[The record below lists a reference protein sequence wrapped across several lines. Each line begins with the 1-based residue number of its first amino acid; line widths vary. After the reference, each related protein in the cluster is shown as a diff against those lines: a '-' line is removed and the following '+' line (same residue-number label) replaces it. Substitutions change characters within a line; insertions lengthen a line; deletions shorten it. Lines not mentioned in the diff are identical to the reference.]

1 MAVRVA
7 APTRATRRS
16 AAGLTAPTRED
27 APASTSSAADE
38 SRVRDGDRGYD
49 GDTTTVA
56 AVTHDTGRGRRVDI
70 TPLMYGKSLMVV
82 DDVASCR
89 KISGS
94 QLGRLGYNIMEAGQ
108 GEEAVKLYGEN
119 HAGIQGILM
128 DLMMPVMDGY
138 SAVNEIRAMEQKQA
152 WKRMPIIAVTS
163 IPEEE
168 IKARSEG
175 ESFDGYVDKP
185 TSLSKLAQV
194 LEMMHISPTMCVE
207 DIRRRVV
214 TGDVAG
220 QAADGVGGGAPH
232 GVKRHQTPST
242 STDTDSGD
250 AAHAGSNEGSDDQN
264 GRKGSN
270 SDRDPDARSSG
281 DSGNE
286 KASEYYGAARAGPD
300 NRSKRPTT
308 TTTTTTTTTNG
319 EGAAVTAGGTIG
331 VDGSNKATPM
341 TTTGSGGGADGKR
354 TSADGSNDNSNDGSS
369 DASRQG
375 EEKST
380 MDKRDVTPQDG
391 VGGGKSGTDGKLEA
405 PTATALKS
413 PARAGQGGGAT
424 MNTTSNLPSIKVEK
438 TSGVTKTTDKAHD
451 DKPSGEGSHL
461 PCARCG
467 SEQTR
472 FCYYNNG
479 VLSQPRHYCR
489 SCQRYWTEGGTLRN
503 LPKGSGRRKDRPMR
517 EGDDDDD
524 DDEYGLVDV
533 DRGPTADA
541 VGAPPVPGANAQS
554 ASANAQSGMQRA
566 ILTLMTQVV
575 GFDVDHAA
583 NNAGLVA
590 SRAGEDVASIVL
602 NALGHSSEAVEI
614 AVTLAKTTGWRIGIS
629 ISAVASAAVAQG
641 LTQREISS
649 LISTQLPFLASAL
662 VREVSEQVK
671 TMKLTRRSRGSN
683 DSNDSGSGGSGGSGG
698 ATGGNSVSTATRV
711 GDGVAP
717 GSTLASVQATQHQ
730 LMQQWMSELQGMGF
744 NAAAVATPSGAHGVM
759 GKTTMPASAAPST
772 SGTQSGSGAR
782 PQASGASAASA
793 QGWMPA
799 VNRATM
805 ASSAFVPTAARLNPF
820 GHLAPATPASAFGLH
835 AQHPAAA
842 YAHANPHGWFAT
854 MAGRFPP
861 VGGIPTAAFTTA
873 APTTTAAMATTTAAT
888 ADVAPEE
895 ILATMGANNR
905 RRGGE

>member
-1 MAVRVA
+1 MLLRAEGRLPSRESDAPMAVRVA

-16 AAGLTAPTRED
+16 AAGLTPTRED
-27 APASTSSAADE
+27 APASTSSANDE
-38 SRVRDGDRGYD
+38 NRVRDGERGYD

-56 AVTHDTGRGRRVDI
+56 AVTYDTGRGRRVDI

-168 IKARSEG
+168 IKARSEC

-220 QAADGVGGGAPH
+220 QGADGGGGDGGAPH

-242 STDTDSGD
+242 STDTDSGG

-308 TTTTTTTTTNG
+308 TTKTNG
-319 EGAAVTAGGTIG
+319 EGVAVTAGGTTG
-331 VDGSNKATPM
+331 VDGSNGATPM
-341 TTTGSGGGADGKR
+341 MTTGSGGGADGKR

-380 MDKRDVTPQDG
+380 IDKRNVARQDG
-391 VGGGKSGTDGKLEA
+391 VEGGKSGTDGKLEA

-413 PARAGQGGGAT
+413 PARAAQGGGAT
-424 MNTTSNLPSIKVEK
+424 MKTTSNLPSIKVEK
-438 TSGVTKTTDKAHD
+438 TSGMTKATDKAHD

-461 PCARCG
+461 QCARCG

-517 EGDDDDD
+517 EGDAGGDDD
-524 DDEYGLVDV
+524 DDEYRVVDV
-533 DRGPTADA
+533 DRGPTAAA
-541 VGAPPVPGANAQS
+541 VGAPPLPGANAQI

-575 GFDVDHAA
+575 GFDVDHAS

-662 VREVSEQVK
+662 VRDVS
-671 TMKLTRRSRGSN
+671 
-683 DSNDSGSGGSGGSGG
+683 
-698 ATGGNSVSTATRV
+698 
-711 GDGVAP
+711 
-717 GSTLASVQATQHQ
+717 
-730 LMQQWMSELQGMGF
+730 
-744 NAAAVATPSGAHGVM
+744 
-759 GKTTMPASAAPST
+759 
-772 SGTQSGSGAR
+772 
-782 PQASGASAASA
+782 
-793 QGWMPA
+793 
-799 VNRATM
+799 
-805 ASSAFVPTAARLNPF
+805 
-820 GHLAPATPASAFGLH
+820 
-835 AQHPAAA
+835 
-842 YAHANPHGWFAT
+842 
-854 MAGRFPP
+854 
-861 VGGIPTAAFTTA
+861 
-873 APTTTAAMATTTAAT
+873 
-888 ADVAPEE
+888 
-895 ILATMGANNR
+895 
-905 RRGGE
+905 